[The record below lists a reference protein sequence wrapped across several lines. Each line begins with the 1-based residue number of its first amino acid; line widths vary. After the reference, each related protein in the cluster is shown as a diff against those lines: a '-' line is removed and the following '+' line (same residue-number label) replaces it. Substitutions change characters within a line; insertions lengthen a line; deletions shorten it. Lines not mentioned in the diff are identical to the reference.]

1 MLKFLLAFGLL
12 FAVTKVELRKVTLE
26 NGLVVLTKS
35 SEANDIVAVEVLL
48 RMGPLY
54 EKDDEAGLSEVT
66 QRLLL
71 KGTESRTAE
80 ELAEEIESLGAKL
93 SSGAFREYGY
103 ISLLATKDRWN
114 EALELLFDVM
124 LHPAFPEDEVENE
137 KQMALK
143 RIKARRDRL
152 LTRAMDL
159 MREAFYGPHPYH
171 KPVFGYPETV
181 SKFSRE
187 EVVGWYRKFY
197 IPNNMV
203 IAAVGNF
210 PSEKFLEEVEDNLAD
225 LPEGPLPEH
234 APGQVPRLE
243 QSLETLEPRES
254 MTVWAAFGYPAPPV
268 SARDFAALEVLDAVL
283 GGAMDSRLFA
293 SVRDGK
299 GLAYQIGS
307 SYVAMEGPSL
317 FLIYLGTRPEQF
329 EEAKEVVLE
338 EVGRMAEEPVQE
350 EELEAA
356 KTYIKG
362 TFLMSQERN
371 VDQASLLA
379 RYELA
384 GLGYRF
390 VEVYP
395 ELIDAVTAED
405 VLRAARTYL
414 SGPYVLGAV
423 VPGGRIDDI

>member
-12 FAVTKVELRKVTLE
+12 FAVTKAEKLPIRKVTFE
-26 NGLVVLTKS
+26 NGLVVLTKP

-54 EKDDEAGLSEVT
+54 ERDEEAGLSDIT

-103 ISLLATKDRWN
+103 ISLLATKDRWK
-114 EALELLFDVM
+114 EALELLFDVV
-124 LHPAFPEDEVENE
+124 LHPKFPEDEVEQE

-152 LTRAMDL
+152 LTRAVDL
-159 MREAFYGPHPYH
+159 MREAFYGQHPHH
-171 KPVFGYPETV
+171 KPVLGYPETV

-197 IPNNMV
+197 VPNNMV
-203 IAAVGNF
+203 LAAVGNF
-210 PSEKFLEEVEDNLAD
+210 PEGEFLKEVEENLAD
-225 LPEGPLPEH
+225 LPEGPLPEP
-234 APGQVPRLE
+234 APGQVPGREESSETFE
-243 QSLETLEPRES
+243 QRES
-254 MTVWAAFGYPAPPV
+254 RAVWAAFGYPAPSV
-268 SARDFAALEVLDAVL
+268 SDRDFAALEVLDAIL
-283 GGAMDSRLFA
+283 GGAMDSRLFV
-293 SVRDGK
+293 SVRDER

-307 SYVAMEGPSL
+307 SYIAMEGPSL
-317 FLIYLGTRPEQF
+317 FLIYLGTRPERF
-329 EEAKEVVLE
+329 EEAKEVVLGEVERMVE
-338 EVGRMAEEPVQE
+338 EQVPE

-371 VDQASLLA
+371 MDQASLLA
-379 RYELA
+379 RYELT

-405 VLRAARTYL
+405 VLRAARRYL

-423 VPGGRIDDI
+423 VPE